1 MGANPPRN
9 PIRLTRC
16 PVQRSHWIF
25 SPTQD
30 PHRLLVS
37 IDLYY
42 RVCSCASPS
51 RAWPVHSHHH
61 CTCHIQCESASSA
74 GHTRQALPPDVKV
87 STGVVLGYAL
97 QRDGTPTATLRQR
110 VEVGTRLFEKG
121 NISSLIF
128 SGGHPGDGLRSI
140 SEAEAMQQYA
150 LSLMRRT
157 SVPDRWFL
165 ESESTSTHENA
176 VFSLHIMAAHG
187 LRSVAV
193 VTSRFHQLRSQLT
206 FECAARQEDAAT
218 RPTAIYMAE
227 APPDQDRQGGFLG
240 EALAELLRQV
250 DFYRELAALMW
261 YWFRGWLC

>member
-1 MGANPPRN
+1 MGANPPQSVAALAH
-9 PIRLTRC
+9 PGHGLFTATTIAHATSSVK
-16 PVQRSHWIF
+16 VQAALV
-25 SPTQD
+25 TQGVSRMQ
-30 PHRLLVS
+30 HSLLIS
-37 IDLYY
+37 
-42 RVCSCASPS
+42 
-51 RAWPVHSHHH
+51 
-61 CTCHIQCESASSA
+61 
-74 GHTRQALPPDVKV
+74 RQALPPDVKV